1 LSILIIAIITCSD
14 FHSIHFQ
21 YLHSSSTYI
30 LNYHLDMGGYPL
42 LPRITFPTYRS
53 LCTGDASIYSLLRFC
68 FHSTTRSSA
77 IPTSTLPDIS
87 IEYTLTI
94 LYSRFPSGTVCSFVS
109 APGLG
114 SRAFVR
120 SLRHT
125 SYPDI
130 SDLKLL

>member
-1 LSILIIAIITCSD
+1 MSNYLS
-14 FHSIHFQ
+14 
-21 YLHSSSTYI
+21 
-30 LNYHLDMGGYPL
+30 DMDGYPL
-42 LPRITFPTYRS
+42 LPRITVSTYRF
-53 LCTGDASIYSLLRFC
+53 LCTGDASIKLRYC

-77 IPTSTLPDIS
+77 IPTSTLPDIP
-87 IEYTLTI
+87 IEYLLTI